1 VSKYH
6 LRAVAAMLTF
16 AFPLISH
23 ADEQL
28 VPLAI
33 NGEWV
38 AVVHKVSITS
48 PPDVCVAFNAAAGV
62 ALHAD
67 RDTVQFRVTNKKWSL
82 PASVEGSVLIVIGEW
97 NETLAI
103 SDNTEDTVSAEVTR
117 AEILTLLTNMDKAAT
132 MTVTAGRAK
141 PIPVSLT
148 GS

>member
-1 VSKYH
+1 
-6 LRAVAAMLTF
+6 
-16 AFPLISH
+16 
-23 ADEQL
+23 
-28 VPLAI
+28 
-33 NGEWV
+33 
-38 AVVHKVSITS
+38 
-48 PPDVCVAFNAAAGV
+48 
-62 ALHAD
+62 
-67 RDTVQFRVTNKKWSL
+67 VTNKKWSL